1 MIHSNRN
8 SISEDTEGFKFIL
21 SICKDYVSVST
32 LAKNLADC
40 SRGEHGW
47 KAGIAVDAKL
57 TDIFLHKNQKP
68 KC

>member
-40 SRGEHGW
+40 SRGEHG
-47 KAGIAVDAKL
+47 
-57 TDIFLHKNQKP
+57 
-68 KC
+68 